1 MRRFDA
7 VLLLAVSVFAAF
19 VGAQV
24 FHATSARAA
33 VHKKPVVVAAEPRAR
48 SASPATQQQPTIVG
62 SDSSEL
68 RTMIV
73 SSARPAP
80 VRDEADIRLRM
91 AAVASG
97 TYMSDMLADLNGMLV
112 RWPDRPGEP
121 LRVWVQRT
129 SDVPDWQAANTQ
141 TAENA
146 FADWQ
151 HSGFPLRFDFV
162 LDSTSADIRVLWTDR
177 FPAEAGQRVGSTQR
191 TSDQH
196 GWIDRPVLFARGT
209 DIVHEHDVR
218 PPDLRA
224 RARALSG
231 GNQQKLVLGREL
243 ATAPLL
249 LLVAQPTR
257 GVDIGGI
264 ERIHRTLVELRDR
277 GCAILLV
284 SSELEEV
291 TALAD
296 RLLVM
301 RAGSIVGEVDPRATT
316 AEEIGLMMTGGRAA
330 A

>member
-196 GWIDRPVLFARGT
+196 GWIAAAQ
-209 DIVHEHDVR
+209 I
-218 PPDLRA
+218 
-224 RARALSG
+224 
-231 GNQQKLVLGREL
+231 
-243 ATAPLL
+243 
-249 LLVAQPTR
+249 LVAVHDSAGTVIPP
-257 GVDIGGI
+257 
-264 ERIHRTLVELRDR
+264 E
-277 GCAILLV
+277 
-284 SSELEEV
+284 
-291 TALAD
+291 ALAGIVRHEAGHALGLGHSRD
-296 RLLVM
+296 EKTKMFPTELVHDIASADRMTLRLLY
-301 RAGSIVGEVDPRATT
+301 SIPPGP
-316 AEEIGLMMTGGRAA
+316 LK
-330 A
+330 

>member
-162 LDSTSADIRVLWTDR
+162 LDSTLMFACNPPYHLKDGYRDDL
-177 FPAEAGQRVGSTQR
+177 FPV
-191 TSDQH
+191 
-196 GWIDRPVLFARGT
+196 VNFGT
-209 DIVHEHDVR
+209 D
-218 PPDLRA
+218 
-224 RARALSG
+224 
-231 GNQQKLVLGREL
+231 LVNPNF
-243 ATAPLL
+243 AD
-249 LLVAQPTR
+249 VAQAMGIFGRRVERPSDLQQAL
-257 GVDIGGI
+257 GDAFAHDGPALVD
-264 ERIHRTLVELRDR
+264 V
-277 GCAILLV
+277 
-284 SSELEEV
+284 V
-291 TALAD
+291 TARQELSIPPAITVEQAKGFSLYAIRTILAGRGD
-296 RLLVM
+296 ELLDL
-301 RAGSIVGEVDPRATT
+301 ITT
-316 AEEIGLMMTGGRAA
+316 NVARRILD
-330 A
+330 